1 MTKQLEAGDRLHS
14 LSGGVPVEQIETL
27 EAKSLEARV
36 AYNLIVADFSTYFVA
51 EQGLLVHDN
60 TPRKPT
66 AALLPG
72 LVPAQPCSGD
82 HRANKGVGSLCS

>member
-1 MTKQLEAGDRLHS
+1 MTKQLEAGGRLHS
-14 LSGGVPVEQIETL
+14 LSGGVPVEQIENPGG
-27 EAKSLEARV
+27 RV
-36 AYNLIVADFSTYFVA
+36 TGSAGGLQPDRRRFQHLISSTERRA
-51 EQGLLVHDN
+51 AVHDN

-82 HRANKGVGSLCS
+82 HRAK